1 MYNMY
6 SYMCNMYIDNNYIS
20 LYIVF
25 DFEHVPVSLS
35 HNERKVSSQS
45 EHSTSKAWMLKDSK
59 GSVTKLGS
67 RTKFGVGSIPS
78 AHKSKCLFKV
88 SSTVEDYESIYIKG
102 IVRVL
107 TSNDTYCSLPYWTE
121 LQCYSTVLK
130 KNTSI
135 ESLITLLFCT

>member
-1 MYNMY
+1 
-6 SYMCNMYIDNNYIS
+6 MCNMYIDNNYIS
-20 LYIVF
+20 LYIAF

-45 EHSTSKAWMLKDSK
+45 EHSTSKARMLKDSK

-78 AHKSKCLFKV
+78 AHKSKYSFKV

-107 TSNDTYCSLPYWTE
+107 TSNDTYCSLPYCSLPYWTE

-135 ESLITLLFCT
+135 EGLITLLFCT